1 MVAVMPD
8 RSDRPVLRISH
19 LARMVGPE
27 FRAWYQALERLGGCA
42 GPVMLVGHTL
52 TRDAAT
58 SELLH
63 VFRSA
68 DLPFGTLMVACRNRR
83 ESVCVP
89 CSLLHNGDTFQIIRS
104 GLSGGKG
111 VPASVSRHP
120 RVFATVTAP
129 SFGPVHRVTD
139 NHRASDR
146 CRVRRGELTCP
157 HGNRLWC
164 AAQHSASDP
173 RVGTPLCAECYD
185 YAGAVLWNASFGVL
199 WNQFVKQIGRETAER
214 VGVRR
219 GELPN
224 LVRLSFAKV
233 VEFQRRGSI
242 HAHAA
247 FRFDGPDGPGDDPP
261 VWATVGL
268 LREAITAA
276 GPATRRYLAGPGG
289 ERRALALGRQ
299 LDVREITG
307 AGTDDRVLSETA
319 VGSYIAKYVT
329 KGDPAGMVL
338 PRRLRHIGQIEA
350 APLSEHARRLM
361 RTAWELGDV
370 PEYEGLHLQMWANQL
385 GFRGN
390 IATKSRVY
398 STTYGELRE
407 VRAAYR
413 RELAGVVEPKTGV
426 VRESSWEFVGK
437 GLAPDLAEIAEGIAE
452 ETVIRKGPRPDWIEF
467 DRSEET

>member
-1 MVAVMPD
+1 MVAVMLGNGE
-8 RSDRPVLRISH
+8 RPVLRISH
-19 LARMVGPE
+19 LSRMVGPE
-27 FRAWYQALERLGGCA
+27 FRAWYRALERLGGCA
-42 GPVMLVGHTL
+42 EPVMLVGHTL
-52 TRDAAT
+52 TRDAGT
-58 SELLH
+58 GELLH
-63 VFRSA
+63 VFRSG

-83 ESVCVP
+83 ESVCLP
-89 CSLLHNGDTFQIIRS
+89 CSLLHNGDTFQIVKS

-111 VPASVSRHP
+111 VPAAVSNHP
-120 RVFATVTAP
+120 RVFVTVTAP

-146 CRVRRGELTCP
+146 CRVRRGNPQCP

-164 AAQHSASDP
+164 TATHGAADP
-173 RVGTPLCAECYD
+173 RVGVPLCPECYD

-199 WNQFVKQIGRETAER
+199 WNQFVKQIGRAAAER
-214 VGVRR
+214 AGVRR
-219 GELPN
+219 GELPK

-242 HAHAA
+242 HAHAV
-247 FRFDGPDGPGDDPP
+247 FRFDGPDGPGDAPP
-261 VWATVGL
+261 VWASVGL
-268 LREAITAA
+268 LRDAVTAA
-276 GPATRRYLAGPGG
+276 GPSTHRYLTGPGG
-289 ERRALALGRQ
+289 GRRTLALGRE

-307 AGTDDRVLSETA
+307 TGSDERALSETA

-329 KGDPAGMVL
+329 KGEPAGMVL
-338 PRRLRHIGQIEA
+338 PHRLRHVGQIEA
-350 APLSEHARRLM
+350 APLSGHARRLM
-361 RTAWELGDV
+361 RTAWELGEV

-398 STTYGELRE
+398 STTYGALRE
-407 VRAAYR
+407 GRAAYR

-426 VRESSWEFVGK
+426 VRESSWQFVGK

-452 ETVIRKGPRPDWIEF
+452 ETAIRKGPRPDWI
-467 DRSEET
+467 DVGGDT